1 MKKNK
6 GFTLIELLAVILI
19 LGIIALIAIP
29 TVNSILKESRT
40 GAWKSTASQMTKAA
54 ENYFQLKQIKNQDY
68 VVDFKTAEASNGKY
82 FTDKGQTSATNA
94 TALDL
99 DTAGNKEKVYNIMLE
114 SLSLKGDIPKFDE
127 IDVFQIDT
135 NGAVALAFSNTNA
148 YCMTVDG
155 IADFSPEDYEAVK
168 NIVPYGG
175 FDESGFFVEL
185 LLRSN
190 TTNLKINK
198 NGVVTLAYSKTNA
211 YSMTV
216 DSSEDFSPEDYE
228 AVKNIETIEELDESG
243 FFADNQDESN
253 RTKLKIGGNVV
264 CVSK

>member
-1 MKKNK
+1 MKKNNK

-29 TVNSILKESRT
+29 TVNSILKESRK

-68 VVDFKTAEASNGKY
+68 VVDFKTGKASNNKF
-82 FTDKGQTSATNA
+82 FTDKGQTSAA
-94 TALDL
+94 GDAALNL
-99 DTAGNKEKVYNIMLE
+99 GTSGNKDKVYSIMLE

-127 IDVFQIDT
+127 IDLFQIDT

-155 IADFSPEDYEAVK
+155 NVDFKDTDYAAVK
-168 NIVPYGG
+168 TAISNGTT
-175 FDESGFFVEL
+175 FDTATGMLGS
-185 LLRSN
+185 
-190 TTNLKINK
+190 
-198 NGVVTLAYSKTNA
+198 
-211 YSMTV
+211 
-216 DSSEDFSPEDYE
+216 
-228 AVKNIETIEELDESG
+228 
-243 FFADNQDESN
+243 
-253 RTKLKIGGNVV
+253 TKLKIGGTAV

>member
-1 MKKNK
+1 MKKNNK

-68 VVDFKTAEASNGKY
+68 VVDFKTGKASNNKF
-82 FTDKGQTSATNA
+82 FTDKGQTSATGA

-99 DTAGNKEKVYNIMLE
+99 NAANKEKVYSIMLE

-127 IDVFQIDT
+127 IDLFQIDT

-155 IADFSPEDYEAVK
+155 NVDFDKDDYEDVK
-168 NIVPYGG
+168 GIKTTGSFNASGLFATAG
-175 FDESGFFVEL
+175 ESP
-185 LLRSN
+185 
-190 TTNLKINK
+190 
-198 NGVVTLAYSKTNA
+198 VT
-211 YSMTV
+211 
-216 DSSEDFSPEDYE
+216 
-228 AVKNIETIEELDESG
+228 
-243 FFADNQDESN
+243 
-253 RTKLKIGGNVV
+253 TKLKIGGTAV
-264 CVSK
+264 CVSRS

>member
-1 MKKNK
+1 MKKYNK

-68 VVDFKTAEASNGKY
+68 VVDFKTGKASNGKY
-82 FTDKGQTSATNA
+82 FENETKTSAEKEVADKPSSA
-94 TALDL
+94 TAY
-99 DTAGNKEKVYNIMLE
+99 KIMLAA
-114 SLSLKGDIPKFDE
+114 LSLKGDIPKEAE
-127 IDVFQIDT
+127 IDLFQIDT

-155 IADFSPEDYEAVK
+155 SADFSADDYKAVK
-168 NIVPYGG
+168 DNATTGS
-175 FDESGFFVEL
+175 FNASGIFVK
-185 LLRSN
+185 S
-190 TTNLKINK
+190 
-198 NGVVTLAYSKTNA
+198 
-211 YSMTV
+211 
-216 DSSEDFSPEDYE
+216 DST
-228 AVKNIETIEELDESG
+228 A
-243 FFADNQDESN
+243 
-253 RTKLKIGGNVV
+253 TKLKIGGTAV

>member
-1 MKKNK
+1 MKKNNK

-68 VVDFKTAEASNGKY
+68 VVDFKTGKANNGLYFENESKTSAEKAEA
-82 FTDKGQTSATNA
+82 DKPTSATA
-94 TALDL
+94 Y
-99 DTAGNKEKVYNIMLE
+99 KIMLAA
-114 SLSLKGDIPKFDE
+114 LSLKGDIPKEAE
-127 IDVFQIDT
+127 IDLFQIDT

-155 IADFSPEDYEAVK
+155 SADFSADDYKAVK
-168 NIVPYGG
+168 DNATTGS
-175 FDESGFFVEL
+175 FNASGIFVK
-185 LLRSN
+185 S
-190 TTNLKINK
+190 
-198 NGVVTLAYSKTNA
+198 
-211 YSMTV
+211 
-216 DSSEDFSPEDYE
+216 DST
-228 AVKNIETIEELDESG
+228 A
-243 FFADNQDESN
+243 
-253 RTKLKIGGNVV
+253 TKLKIGGTAV

>member
-1 MKKNK
+1 MKKNNK

-68 VVDFKTAEASNGKY
+68 VVDFKTGKASNGKY
-82 FTDKGQTSATNA
+82 FENETKTSAEKEVADKPTPA
-94 TALDL
+94 TAY
-99 DTAGNKEKVYNIMLE
+99 KIMLAA
-114 SLSLKGDIPKFDE
+114 LSLKGDIPKEAE
-127 IDVFQIDT
+127 IDLFRIDQ

-155 IADFSPEDYEAVK
+155 SADFSADDYKAVK
-168 NIVPYGG
+168 DNATTGS
-175 FDESGFFVEL
+175 FNASGIFVK
-185 LLRSN
+185 S
-190 TTNLKINK
+190 
-198 NGVVTLAYSKTNA
+198 
-211 YSMTV
+211 
-216 DSSEDFSPEDYE
+216 DST
-228 AVKNIETIEELDESG
+228 A
-243 FFADNQDESN
+243 
-253 RTKLKIGGNVV
+253 TKLKIGGTAV

>member
-1 MKKNK
+1 MKKNNK

-68 VVDFKTAEASNGKY
+68 VVDFKTGKANNGLY
-82 FTDKGQTSATNA
+82 FENESQTSAEKEVADKPTPA
-94 TALDL
+94 TAY
-99 DTAGNKEKVYNIMLE
+99 KIMLAA
-114 SLSLKGDIPKFDE
+114 LSLKGDIPKEAE
-127 IDVFQIDT
+127 IDLFQIDQ

-155 IADFSPEDYEAVK
+155 SADFKDTDYTAVK
-168 NIVPYGG
+168 NAITGGSTTFNTATGMYG
-175 FDESGFFVEL
+175 S
-185 LLRSN
+185 
-190 TTNLKINK
+190 
-198 NGVVTLAYSKTNA
+198 
-211 YSMTV
+211 
-216 DSSEDFSPEDYE
+216 
-228 AVKNIETIEELDESG
+228 
-243 FFADNQDESN
+243 
-253 RTKLKIGGNVV
+253 TKLKIGGTAV

>member
-68 VVDFKTAEASNGKY
+68 VVDFKTGKASNNKF
-82 FTDKGQTSATNA
+82 FTDKGQTSAA
-94 TALDL
+94 GDAALNL
-99 DTAGNKEKVYNIMLE
+99 GTSGNKEKVYSIMLE

-127 IDVFQIDT
+127 IDLFQIDT

-155 IADFSPEDYEAVK
+155 NADFTAAEYNTVK
-168 NIVPYGG
+168 NNAATGSFNASG
-175 FDESGFFVEL
+175 LFATAGESP
-185 LLRSN
+185 
-190 TTNLKINK
+190 
-198 NGVVTLAYSKTNA
+198 VT
-211 YSMTV
+211 
-216 DSSEDFSPEDYE
+216 
-228 AVKNIETIEELDESG
+228 
-243 FFADNQDESN
+243 
-253 RTKLKIGGNVV
+253 TKLKIGGTAV

>member
-1 MKKNK
+1 MKKNN

-68 VVDFKTAEASNGKY
+68 VVDFKTGKANNGLYFENESKTSAEKAEA
-82 FTDKGQTSATNA
+82 DKPTSATA
-94 TALDL
+94 Y
-99 DTAGNKEKVYNIMLE
+99 KIMLAA
-114 SLSLKGDIPKFDE
+114 LSLKGDIPKEAE
-127 IDVFQIDT
+127 IDLFQIDT

-155 IADFSPEDYEAVK
+155 SADFSADDYKAVK
-168 NIVPYGG
+168 DNATTGS
-175 FDESGFFVEL
+175 FNASGIFVK
-185 LLRSN
+185 S
-190 TTNLKINK
+190 
-198 NGVVTLAYSKTNA
+198 
-211 YSMTV
+211 
-216 DSSEDFSPEDYE
+216 DST
-228 AVKNIETIEELDESG
+228 A
-243 FFADNQDESN
+243 
-253 RTKLKIGGNVV
+253 TKLKIGGTAV

>member
-1 MKKNK
+1 MKKNNK

-68 VVDFKTAEASNGKY
+68 VVDFKTGKASNNKF
-82 FTDKGQTSATNA
+82 FTDKGQTSAA
-94 TALDL
+94 GDAPLDL
-99 DTAGNKEKVYNIMLE
+99 GTSGNKDKVYSIMLE

-127 IDVFQIDT
+127 IDLFQIDT

-155 IADFSPEDYEAVK
+155 NVDFTADDYNLVK
-168 NIVPYGG
+168 NNAS
-175 FDESGFFVEL
+175 SGSF
-185 LLRSN
+185 
-190 TTNLKINK
+190 
-198 NGVVTLAYSKTNA
+198 NA
-211 YSMTV
+211 SGLFATA
-216 DSSEDFSPEDYE
+216 SE
-228 AVKNIETIEELDESG
+228 T
-243 FFADNQDESN
+243 
-253 RTKLKIGGNVV
+253 TKLKIGGTAV
-264 CVSK
+264 CVSR

>member
-1 MKKNK
+1 MKKNNK

-68 VVDFKTAEASNGKY
+68 VVDFKTGKASNGKY
-82 FTDKGQTSATNA
+82 FENEKTTSAEKEVADKPSPA
-94 TALDL
+94 TAY
-99 DTAGNKEKVYNIMLE
+99 KIMLAA
-114 SLSLKGDIPKFDE
+114 LSLKGDIPKEAE
-127 IDVFQIDT
+127 IDLFQIDT

-155 IADFSPEDYEAVK
+155 SADFKDTDYIAVK
-168 NIVPYGG
+168 NAITDGSTTFNTATGMYG
-175 FDESGFFVEL
+175 S
-185 LLRSN
+185 
-190 TTNLKINK
+190 
-198 NGVVTLAYSKTNA
+198 
-211 YSMTV
+211 
-216 DSSEDFSPEDYE
+216 
-228 AVKNIETIEELDESG
+228 
-243 FFADNQDESN
+243 
-253 RTKLKIGGNVV
+253 TKLKIGGTAV

>member
-1 MKKNK
+1 MKKNN

-68 VVDFKTAEASNGKY
+68 VVDFKTGKASNGKY
-82 FTDKGQTSATNA
+82 FENETKTSAEKEVADKPSSA
-94 TALDL
+94 TAY
-99 DTAGNKEKVYNIMLE
+99 KIMLAA
-114 SLSLKGDIPKFDE
+114 LSLKGDIPKEAE
-127 IDVFQIDT
+127 IDLFQIDS

-155 IADFSPEDYEAVK
+155 SADFSADDYKAVK
-168 NIVPYGG
+168 DNATTGS
-175 FDESGFFVEL
+175 FNASGIFVK
-185 LLRSN
+185 S
-190 TTNLKINK
+190 
-198 NGVVTLAYSKTNA
+198 
-211 YSMTV
+211 
-216 DSSEDFSPEDYE
+216 DST
-228 AVKNIETIEELDESG
+228 A
-243 FFADNQDESN
+243 
-253 RTKLKIGGNVV
+253 TKLKIGGTAV

>member
-1 MKKNK
+1 MKKNNK

-68 VVDFKTAEASNGKY
+68 VVDFKTGKANNNKF
-82 FTDKGQTSATNA
+82 FTDKGQTSAA
-94 TALDL
+94 GDAALDL
-99 DTAGNKEKVYNIMLE
+99 SVTGNKDKVYSIMLE

-127 IDVFQIDT
+127 IDLFQIDT

-155 IADFSPEDYEAVK
+155 NADFTAAEYNTVKDNAATGSFNASGLFATAGESP
-168 NIVPYGG
+168 VP
-175 FDESGFFVEL
+175 
-185 LLRSN
+185 
-190 TTNLKINK
+190 
-198 NGVVTLAYSKTNA
+198 
-211 YSMTV
+211 
-216 DSSEDFSPEDYE
+216 
-228 AVKNIETIEELDESG
+228 
-243 FFADNQDESN
+243 
-253 RTKLKIGGNVV
+253 TKLKIGGTAV
-264 CVSK
+264 CVSR

>member
-1 MKKNK
+1 MKKNNK

-68 VVDFKTAEASNGKY
+68 VVDFKTGKASNNKF
-82 FTDKGQTSATNA
+82 FTDKGQTSAASDTE
-94 TALDL
+94 LDL
-99 DTAGNKEKVYNIMLE
+99 TADANKEKVYSIMLE

-127 IDVFQIDT
+127 IDLFQIDT

-155 IADFSPEDYEAVK
+155 NVDFTADDYADVKSIATTGSFNA
-168 NIVPYGG
+168 
-175 FDESGFFVEL
+175 SGMFG
-185 LLRSN
+185 S
-190 TTNLKINK
+190 
-198 NGVVTLAYSKTNA
+198 
-211 YSMTV
+211 
-216 DSSEDFSPEDYE
+216 
-228 AVKNIETIEELDESG
+228 
-243 FFADNQDESN
+243 
-253 RTKLKIGGNVV
+253 TKLKIGGTAV
-264 CVSK
+264 CVSR

>member
-1 MKKNK
+1 MKKNNK

-68 VVDFKTAEASNGKY
+68 VVDFKTGKASNNKF
-82 FTDKGQTSATNA
+82 FTDKGQTSAA
-94 TALDL
+94 SDTALEL
-99 DTAGNKEKVYNIMLE
+99 ATSGNKEKVYSIMLE

-127 IDVFQIDT
+127 IDLFQIDS

-155 IADFSPEDYEAVK
+155 NVDFVK
-168 NIVPYGG
+168 DNYLEVKDAITAGSTS
-175 FDESGFFVEL
+175 FDTATGMFGS
-185 LLRSN
+185 
-190 TTNLKINK
+190 
-198 NGVVTLAYSKTNA
+198 
-211 YSMTV
+211 
-216 DSSEDFSPEDYE
+216 
-228 AVKNIETIEELDESG
+228 
-243 FFADNQDESN
+243 
-253 RTKLKIGGNVV
+253 TKLKIGGTAV

>member
-1 MKKNK
+1 MKKNNK

-68 VVDFKTAEASNGKY
+68 VVDFKTGKASNNKF
-82 FTDKGQTSATNA
+82 FTDKGQTSAASDTE
-94 TALDL
+94 LDL
-99 DTAGNKEKVYNIMLE
+99 TADANKEKVYSIMLE

-127 IDVFQIDT
+127 IDLFQIDT

-155 IADFSPEDYEAVK
+155 NVDFTAEDYNLVK
-168 NIVPYGG
+168 NNAS
-175 FDESGFFVEL
+175 SGSF
-185 LLRSN
+185 
-190 TTNLKINK
+190 
-198 NGVVTLAYSKTNA
+198 NA
-211 YSMTV
+211 SGLFATA
-216 DSSEDFSPEDYE
+216 SE
-228 AVKNIETIEELDESG
+228 T
-243 FFADNQDESN
+243 
-253 RTKLKIGGNVV
+253 TKLKIGGTAV
-264 CVSK
+264 CVSR

>member
-1 MKKNK
+1 MKKNNK

-68 VVDFKTAEASNGKY
+68 VVDFKTGKANNNKF
-82 FTDKGQTSATNA
+82 FTDKGQTSAA
-94 TALDL
+94 GDAALNL
-99 DTAGNKEKVYNIMLE
+99 GTSGNKDKVYSIMLE

-127 IDVFQIDT
+127 IDLFQIDS

-155 IADFSPEDYEAVK
+155 NVDFTADDYANVKSIATTGSFNA
-168 NIVPYGG
+168 
-175 FDESGFFVEL
+175 SGMFG
-185 LLRSN
+185 S
-190 TTNLKINK
+190 
-198 NGVVTLAYSKTNA
+198 
-211 YSMTV
+211 
-216 DSSEDFSPEDYE
+216 
-228 AVKNIETIEELDESG
+228 
-243 FFADNQDESN
+243 
-253 RTKLKIGGNVV
+253 TKLKIGGTAV

>member
-1 MKKNK
+1 MKKNNK

-68 VVDFKTAEASNGKY
+68 VVDLKTGKASNNKF
-82 FTDKGQTSATNA
+82 FTDKGQTSAA
-94 TALDL
+94 GDAALNL
-99 DTAGNKEKVYNIMLE
+99 GTSGNKDKVYSIMLE

-127 IDVFQIDT
+127 IDLFQIDT

-155 IADFSPEDYEAVK
+155 NVDFKDTDYAAVK
-168 NIVPYGG
+168 NIATTGS
-175 FDESGFFVEL
+175 FNASGMFG
-185 LLRSN
+185 S
-190 TTNLKINK
+190 
-198 NGVVTLAYSKTNA
+198 
-211 YSMTV
+211 
-216 DSSEDFSPEDYE
+216 
-228 AVKNIETIEELDESG
+228 
-243 FFADNQDESN
+243 
-253 RTKLKIGGNVV
+253 TKLKIGGTAV

>member
-1 MKKNK
+1 MKKNN

-68 VVDFKTAEASNGKY
+68 VVDFKTGKASNNKF
-82 FTDKGQTSATNA
+82 FTDKGQTSAA
-94 TALDL
+94 GDAALNL
-99 DTAGNKEKVYNIMLE
+99 GTSGNKDKVYSIMLE

-127 IDVFQIDT
+127 IDLFQIDS

-155 IADFSPEDYEAVK
+155 NVDFKDTDYAAVK
-168 NIVPYGG
+168 TAISNGTT
-175 FDESGFFVEL
+175 FDTATGMLGS
-185 LLRSN
+185 
-190 TTNLKINK
+190 
-198 NGVVTLAYSKTNA
+198 
-211 YSMTV
+211 
-216 DSSEDFSPEDYE
+216 
-228 AVKNIETIEELDESG
+228 
-243 FFADNQDESN
+243 
-253 RTKLKIGGNVV
+253 TKLKIGGTAV

>member
-1 MKKNK
+1 MKNNK

-68 VVDFKTAEASNGKY
+68 VVDFKTAKANVTGKY
-82 FTDKGQTSATNA
+82 FANETET
-94 TALDL
+94 TASGAAALTGD
-99 DTAGNKEKVYNIMLE
+99 AAYKVMLAA
-114 SLSLKGDIPKFDE
+114 LSLKGDIPKYAE
-127 IDVFQIDT
+127 IDLFQIDT

-155 IADFSPEDYEAVK
+155 SSDFTAEEYADVK
-168 NIVPYGG
+168 SAITGASTT
-175 FDESGFFVEL
+175 F
-185 LLRSN
+185 N
-190 TTNLKINK
+190 TTT
-198 NGVVTLAYSKTNA
+198 GMYGS
-211 YSMTV
+211 
-216 DSSEDFSPEDYE
+216 
-228 AVKNIETIEELDESG
+228 
-243 FFADNQDESN
+243 
-253 RTKLKIGGNVV
+253 TKLKIGGTAV

>member
-1 MKKNK
+1 MKKNN

-68 VVDFKTAEASNGKY
+68 VVDFKTGKASNNKF
-82 FTDKGQTSATNA
+82 FTDKGQTSAA
-94 TALDL
+94 GDAALNL
-99 DTAGNKEKVYNIMLE
+99 GTSGNKDKVYSIMLE

-127 IDVFQIDT
+127 IDLFQIDT

-155 IADFSPEDYEAVK
+155 NVDFKDTDYAAVK
-168 NIVPYGG
+168 TAISNGTT
-175 FDESGFFVEL
+175 FDTATGMLGS
-185 LLRSN
+185 
-190 TTNLKINK
+190 
-198 NGVVTLAYSKTNA
+198 
-211 YSMTV
+211 
-216 DSSEDFSPEDYE
+216 
-228 AVKNIETIEELDESG
+228 
-243 FFADNQDESN
+243 
-253 RTKLKIGGNVV
+253 TKLKIGGTAV

>member
-1 MKKNK
+1 MKNNNK

-68 VVDFKTAEASNGKY
+68 VVNFKTGQASNDKF
-82 FTDKGQTSATNA
+82 FTDKGQTSATSDA
-94 TALDL
+94 ALDL
-99 DTAGNKEKVYNIMLE
+99 ATAANKEKIYSIMLE

-127 IDVFQIDT
+127 IDVFRIDT

-155 IADFSPEDYEAVK
+155 
-168 NIVPYGG
+168 N
-175 FDESGFFVEL
+175 
-185 LLRSN
+185 
-190 TTNLKINK
+190 
-198 NGVVTLAYSKTNA
+198 
-211 YSMTV
+211 
-216 DSSEDFSPEDYE
+216 EDFSPEDYE
-228 AVKNIETIEELDESG
+228 EVKNIATIGEFNESG
-243 FFADNQDESN
+243 LFSIIEA
-253 RTKLKIGGNVV
+253 RVTPTKLKIGGTAV